1 MVVSLRDSGKLL
13 QRSLGAGLDISTA
26 YHPQTDGQTLYGRK
40 CCSPVVWAKVSESLM
55 IRPEIVQETTDK
67 IFQIKDRLK
76 VARGHQKSY
85 ADNRQKPLEF
95 CVGDHLLLKVSTW
108 KGVVCFG
115 EKGKLALR
123 FVGPFKIAERIGL
136 VAHHLKLPQELS
148 GVHDTF
154 HVSNLKKCL
163 ADETLH
169 VSLEEIRIDA
179 KLHFIED
186 PVEIIDQEIKKLK
199 HSSISMSRS
208 DGTRSED
215 LNWEQGDHMRLKYPH
230 LFEDGPV
237 PK

>member
-1 MVVSLRDSGKLL
+1 MSYVVSAFSLL
-13 QRSLGAGLDISTA
+13 LLLPTLTQSQVPLLPLAEFSYNNS
-26 YHPQTDGQTLYGRK
+26 YHTSIKCASFEALYGRK

-136 VAHHLKLPQELS
+136 VAHHLKLA
-148 GVHDTF
+148 HK
-154 HVSNLKKCL
+154 N
-163 ADETLH
+163 
-169 VSLEEIRIDA
+169 A
-179 KLHFIED
+179 KWLMIL
-186 PVEIIDQEIKKLK
+186 P
-199 HSSISMSRS
+199 
-208 DGTRSED
+208 
-215 LNWEQGDHMRLKYPH
+215 
-230 LFEDGPV
+230 
-237 PK
+237 